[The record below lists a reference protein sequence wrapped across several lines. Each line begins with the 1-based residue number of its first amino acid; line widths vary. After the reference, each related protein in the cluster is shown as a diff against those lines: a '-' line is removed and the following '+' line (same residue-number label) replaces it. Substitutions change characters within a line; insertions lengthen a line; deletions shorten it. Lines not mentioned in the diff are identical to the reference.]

1 MDKYIIGRKI
11 KKLVTVLL
19 IAAFISGLVPGS
31 IFNQAPTA
39 SAAVPSVQAKAY
51 VVMDANSGGVIYK
64 KSMNKRIYP
73 ASTVKLM
80 TAIVALENADLDKKI
95 TFTKKLRKMIPSD
108 ASKLGLK
115 AGTTYSVRQYLNMM
129 LIASDADSAT
139 ALASGTAGTYENFIT
154 LMNDTAKKYGM
165 DRTSFDNPSGLDTG
179 NGFNKTYTTAYDFAI
194 LARHAMSYEIIR
206 NIVSKSTYNVPARKG
221 KPSFKIKNT
230 NGFYSTYK
238 LKGKKYSIIGSK
250 TGTTRAAGRV
260 LIATARDESGNE
272 LICAYFGGN
281 TSDNLY
287 NGIEKLLDYAY
298 KQYSNGKTSL
308 VAGFWDT
315 RFRDS
320 GDVISKHVTS
330 GTIPMTA
337 NGKFNPE
344 NIKNQAY
351 TINLIN
357 NISGLG
363 MVPGS
368 GTELTVADLAMS
380 YYNYINTQTEGNM
393 EDMQAEDKG
402 DTEAG
407 KLTEEEMAI
416 ASNIDNADSFNIQEQ
431 KQIAYLYL
439 SGAMAGV
446 NIKDARHQLTKEEAV
461 VIADLLAA

>member
-1 MDKYIIGRKI
+1 MHKYIIGRKI

-31 IFNQAPTA
+31 IFNQVPTA

-64 KSMNKRIYP
+64 KSMNKKIYP

-154 LMNDTAKKYGM
+154 LMNDTAKRYGM

-179 NGFNKTYTTAYDFAI
+179 NGFKKTYTTAYDFAI
-194 LARHAMSYEIIR
+194 LARHAMSYETIR
-206 NIVSKSTYNVPARKG
+206 NIVSKNTYNVPARKG

-320 GDVISKHVTS
+320 GSVISKHATS

-357 NISGLG
+357 NVSGLG
-363 MVPGS
+363 MASGS

-380 YYNYINTQTEGNM
+380 YYNYINTQAESNM

-402 DTEAG
+402 DTDAE
-407 KLTEEEMAI
+407 KLTEEEI
-416 ASNIDNADSFNIQEQ
+416 AVTSNIDNVDSFNIQEQ

>member
-1 MDKYIIGRKI
+1 MHKYIIGRKI

-154 LMNDTAKKYGM
+154 LMNDTAKRYGM

-179 NGFNKTYTTAYDFAI
+179 NGFKKTYTTAYDFAI
-194 LARHAMSYEIIR
+194 LARHAMSYETIR
-206 NIVSKSTYNVPARKG
+206 NIVSKNTYNVPARKG

-260 LIATARDESGNE
+260 LIATARDESGRPHHGFIAQDFEE
-272 LICAYFGGN
+272 L
-281 TSDNLY
+281 L
-287 NGIEKLLDYAY
+287 K
-298 KQYSNGKTSL
+298 
-308 VAGFWDT
+308 DT
-315 RFRDS
+315 
-320 GDVISKHVTS
+320 G
-330 GTIPMTA
+330 
-337 NGKFNPE
+337 
-344 NIKNQAY
+344 
-351 TINLIN
+351 
-357 NISGLG
+357 
-363 MVPGS
+363 
-368 GTELTVADLAMS
+368 
-380 YYNYINTQTEGNM
+380 
-393 EDMQAEDKG
+393 
-402 DTEAG
+402 
-407 KLTEEEMAI
+407 
-416 ASNIDNADSFNIQEQ
+416 
-431 KQIAYLYL
+431 
-439 SGAMAGV
+439 
-446 NIKDARHQLTKEEAV
+446 IKDHAAFIKSPKVKEFETEKEVEKEVTKEDGTKKVIKETIKEVHQEEIPGEYTRGLRYEEFIPDMARFEQILYYMSQGYQKRIESLEEQLKEALNR
-461 VIADLLAA
+461 IEILEGTRN